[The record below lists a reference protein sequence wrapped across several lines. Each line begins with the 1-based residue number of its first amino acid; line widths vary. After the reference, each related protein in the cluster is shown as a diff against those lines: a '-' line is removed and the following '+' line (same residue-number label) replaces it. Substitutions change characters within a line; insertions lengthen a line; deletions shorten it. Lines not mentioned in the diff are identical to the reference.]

1 MSDKTKRLLY
11 ILLCVAALG
20 ILSFL
25 FITETPED
33 MRTLGKFAV
42 VTAGIVLSLGRT
54 LMRGSRGAAE
64 RETFY
69 RESYKKLIDGAFT
82 EDRKAE
88 KRFFSA
94 LDDYNREKPAKALE
108 KLGKLRKSCSGRR
121 EIFAISAFE
130 ALCLDSMQCYEAALE
145 KYGEARRL

>member
-54 LMRGSRGAAE
+54 LMQGSRGAAE
-64 RETFY
+64 RETLY
-69 RESYKKLIDGAFT
+69 RESYYRRAVANGVDGK
-82 EDRKAE
+82 ELS
-88 KRFFSA
+88 RFS
-94 LDDYNREKPAKALE
+94 LDELAKALTDMD
-108 KLGKLRKSCSGRR
+108 
-121 EIFAISAFE
+121 ANA
-130 ALCLDSMQCYEAALE
+130 
-145 KYGEARRL
+145 